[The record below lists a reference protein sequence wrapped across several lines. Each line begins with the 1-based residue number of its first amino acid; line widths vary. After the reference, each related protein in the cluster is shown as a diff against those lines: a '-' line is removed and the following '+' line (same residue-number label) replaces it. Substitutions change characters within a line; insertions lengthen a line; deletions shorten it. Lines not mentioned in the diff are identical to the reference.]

1 MYRAQ
6 GLVFSA
12 GGRRLLD
19 GVSLDIRPGGVTVLI
34 GPNGAGK
41 STVFKLMAG
50 ERAPQQ
56 GRVTLDGADLLRLK
70 PARLAQLRAVLP
82 QSVHVAFPFTVAEV
96 VGIGA
101 ARGRDLPARIGRA
114 LARVELASLAGQNY
128 ELLSGGEKQRVQLAR
143 ALVQLENAQGAGY
156 LLLDEPT
163 ASLDLGQQLLVLRLM
178 RDLAAEG
185 AGVLAVLHDLNLA
198 AMVADEIVALKRGRV
213 AARGTPEQV
222 LTQACIADLYGVD
235 VRIGWAPPTPFLLP
249 QAASRA

>member
-1 MYRAQ
+1 MYCAQ
-6 GLVFSA
+6 GVGFSA

-19 GVSLDIRPGGVTVLI
+19 SASVEVFPGRVTVLI

-41 STVFKLMAG
+41 STLFKLMAG
-50 ERAPQQ
+50 ERAPQG
-56 GRVTLDGADLLRLK
+56 GRVTLDGADLAGLK
-70 PARLAQLRAVLP
+70 PAKLARLRAVLP

-114 LARVELASLAGQNY
+114 LARVELAALAGQNY
-128 ELLSGGEKQRVQLAR
+128 ELLSGGEKQRAQLAR
-143 ALVQLENAQGAGY
+143 ALVQLEAGEGAGY

-178 RDLAAEG
+178 RDLADEG
-185 AGVLAVLHDLNLA
+185 VGILAVLHDLNLA
-198 AMVADEIVALKRGRV
+198 AMVADDIVALKQGRV
-213 AARGTPEQV
+213 AVRGTPAQV
-222 LTQACIADLYGVD
+222 LTEERIAELYGVN

-249 QAASRA
+249 QAASRP

>member
-1 MYRAQ
+1 MYCAHDI
-6 GLVFSA
+6 GFSA
-12 GGRRLLD
+12 GGRHLLEAAS
-19 GVSLDIRPGGVTVLI
+19 VAVRPGTVTVLI

-41 STVFKLMAG
+41 STLFKLMAG
-50 ERAPQQ
+50 ERRPQRGQ
-56 GRVTLDGADLLRLK
+56 VTLDGIDLAGLR
-70 PARLAQLRAVLP
+70 PAQLARLRAVLP

-114 LARVELASLAGQNY
+114 LARVELGALASQNY

-143 ALVQLENAQGAGY
+143 ALVQLEASEGPGY

-163 ASLDLGQQLLVLRLM
+163 ASLDLAQQLLVLRLM

-185 AGVLAVLHDLNLA
+185 AGILAVLHDLNLA
-198 AMVADEIVALKRGRV
+198 AMVADEIVALKQGRV
-213 AARGTPEQV
+213 AVRGTPEQV

-235 VRIGWAPPTPFLLP
+235 VRVGWAPPTPFLLP